1 MSENKTDNKPDNK
14 PQAKFSD
21 FGLSDSILSVLDSI
35 GYETPSPIQEQCIT
49 HLLNGEDIIGQA
61 AIVER

>member
-49 HLLNGEDIIGQA
+49 HLLNG
-61 AIVER
+61 